1 MWPPR
6 QSAVKLPCLWRAATA
21 SRGSGLGSRRA
32 DLAARSGSGDRR
44 ARALARG
51 GPTAPRRGV
60 GWPGFAHRSVNH
72 LQVRGGRPGGPPLV
86 RARAGSPRSRPG
98 RSRHAAAVST
108 SPDGASGALDR
119 SPCSHGGSLANVSLV
134 ASRLPGPVPPLRRDP
149 GGGNGVGLR
158 RGRRGDHQVSAAPP
172 VSTGTRPMPR
182 CTFDVRPP
190 SGTWFVPF
198 ADTVMTGKPGTQ
210 WQWWPHEPSRVRAW
224 LGTLA
229 ERSEPGL

>member
-1 MWPPR
+1 MLR
-6 QSAVKLPCLWRAATA
+6 LSALRPTV
-21 SRGSGLGSRRA
+21 
-32 DLAARSGSGDRR
+32 LAALSTDPL
-44 ARALARG
+44 ALMA
-51 GPTAPRRGV
+51 GPWRM
-60 GWPGFAHRSVNH
+60 SVW
-72 LQVRGGRPGGPPLV
+72 
-86 RARAGSPRSRPG
+86 
-98 RSRHAAAVST
+98 
-108 SPDGASGALDR
+108 
-119 SPCSHGGSLANVSLV
+119 
-134 ASRLPGPVPPLRRDP
+134 SRLGCQDQFLRYGAIPVVATVSGFVVA
-149 GGGNGVGLR
+149 GGEITKI
-158 RGRRGDHQVSAAPP
+158 SAAPP